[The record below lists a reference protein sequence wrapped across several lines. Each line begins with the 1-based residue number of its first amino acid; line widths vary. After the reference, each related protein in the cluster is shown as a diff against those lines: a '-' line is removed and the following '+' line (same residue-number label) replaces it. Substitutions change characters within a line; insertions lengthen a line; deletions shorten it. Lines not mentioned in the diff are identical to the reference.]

1 MHVCSIARSD
11 CCCWSVSSEWSI
23 QVLLVIF
30 TFEEDVFEF
39 VEVEATITNLV
50 VLLDHLLDLFHVHLS
65 AQLLH
70 RQFDVLRRDLT

>member
-1 MHVCSIARSD
+1 MYSSARSD
-11 CCCWSVSSEWSI
+11 CCCWSIPSEWFI
-23 QVLLVIF
+23 HLILLIF

-39 VEVEATITNLV
+39 VEVKAAITNLV

-70 RQFDVLRRDLT
+70 RQFDVLRRDLD